1 MKVFTGIDIG
11 GTNINIGLV
20 SEDGQVLDET
30 VIPTFPEKGPEDA
43 LNRIMDSLNQ
53 LQSAHQKMEDCCGIG
68 IGIPGLLDTVKG
80 CVIEASNLPGWQQ
93 YLIARYLSAKMNV
106 PVFIENDANLAAL
119 GEYWLGAGQ
128 GADNLFMVTLGSGI
142 GGAILAGGKI
152 FKMHPSAGEFGHMII
167 ERSGATCTCGRR
179 GCLET
184 YISKHGFERLFREK
198 LSAHPLSSLQNS
210 NAGSVTPQLLAAHAS
225 RGDILANL
233 IFLEAG
239 EALGIALSNVINL
252 TGVSR
257 IIVGGGIANAW
268 NLLQE
273 PVMKS
278 VERNVFQSIVSSVSI
293 CTASLGEKAGFIGAA
308 RLAADSISKHQKE
321 DS

>member
-11 GTNINIGLV
+11 GTNMNIGMV

-30 VIPTFPEKGPEDA
+30 VIPTIPEKGPEDA
-43 LNRIMDSLNQ
+43 LDRIIGSLWQ
-53 LQSAHQKMEDCCGIG
+53 MMSAYPKNTACDGIG
-68 IGIPGLLDTVKG
+68 IGIPGLLDTKKG
-80 CVIEASNLPGWQQ
+80 CILEVSNLPGWQH
-93 YLIARYLSAKMNV
+93 YPIIGFLSARLKI

-142 GGAILAGGKI
+142 GGAILAKGKVL
-152 FKMHPSAGEFGHMII
+152 KMHPSAGEFGHMII

-184 YISKHGFERLFREK
+184 FISKHGFERLFREN
-198 LSAHPLSSLQNS
+198 LSAHPLSSLK
-210 NAGSVTPQLLAAHAS
+210 GSEAASVSPQLLAEHAS
-225 RGDILANL
+225 RGDLMANL
-233 IFLEAG
+233 IFREAG

-268 NLLQE
+268 DLLQE
-273 PVMKS
+273 PVMQS
-278 VERNVFQSIVSSVSI
+278 VERNVFKSILSGVSV
-293 CTASLGEKAGFIGAA
+293 CKAVLGEKAGFIGAA
-308 RLAADSISKHQKE
+308 RLAADSLPKH
-321 DS
+321 